1 MMKRALLASTLGVW
15 LLAAGQPVAA
25 QDTLAGLGAVRGYT
39 DVVFDTTAERYD
51 ILVDASRP
59 EDPSAHRYQ
68 TIQAAYAAAPAGTR
82 ERPTVIGLLPDVY
95 QLRGTATQSGLVITK
110 PNITLM
116 GLTRDRRNVVLADNR
131 GNKQGAA
138 NNGFSMMVDA
148 DGFSAVNLTILNY
161 CNLDYD
167 YPGDP
172 SKSLKRRSGVIT
184 QAVAIQMT
192 GDRHVYSH
200 VAILSRLDTM
210 FNRTKRS
217 YFTHAYLEG
226 TDDYLGAPG
235 GSVWEDS
242 EINFIEGGGILFAGG
257 TTFIRTRFR
266 ATKPMQFYKIPV
278 APVALIQSTLPDVP
292 VAWFGWR
299 APEHSSESSLTYRT
313 TTDSGRPAD
322 LIDSIVA
329 PPRRTLSHELTD
341 AEAKAFNP
349 WNLLRWT
356 ADGVDDG
363 WDPAG
368 AKARFEGQGA
378 HPFRL
383 KLTNG
388 AARIRTTEAPV
399 EVAATVQPAGA
410 TGKIRWTT
418 ASSLVRLSATEGD
431 RVTVTGANT
440 TDRTQVAAVKATA
453 DNGFSS
459 TAYVTVDP
467 AYRPSPALAAAP
479 VLKPAGRG
487 KLRAVYDLAA
497 SGGRTDQSLVTWFTC
512 AEAACAHPQ
521 RLAVSRGDQ
530 PLRELAIPDTLA
542 GRYVMATVE
551 PRHDLSRPGPARAT
565 TPVPAPVL
573 ASRTASVDLRSLPD
587 STTDDRWEG
596 DWRLTGAWSSQAPF
610 EGEDHWGFRVGG
622 KDSTLFYVGQPSAG
636 DMDVT
641 VEMDTDKLE
650 GQGFAIAGSPED
662 DGRPRAEILF
672 KSDPAGKNGYA
683 LRFWRSIRS
692 ATAVEFQLYRI
703 TDGHGTPMGEPKLS
717 GVVKPTTTLR
727 ITVRG
732 DQVAVKGSN
741 TADGEVLDLSGTI
754 EPNRFGGAG
763 FYWTASRMSGSVVLR
778 GLSVAYPDGAGAGSR

>member
-1 MMKRALLASTLGVW
+1 MRKSALFASVVGV
-15 LLAAGQPVAA
+15 LMIVASQPAAA
-25 QDTLAGLGAVRGYT
+25 QDTLAGLGPVRGYT
-39 DVVFDTTAERYD
+39 DVVFDTTAQRYD
-51 ILVDASRP
+51 ILVDASKP
-59 EDPSAHRYQ
+59 EDPAAHRYQ
-68 TIQAAYAAAPAGTR
+68 TVQAAYAAAPAGTR

-95 QLRGTATQSGLVITK
+95 QLRGTATESGLVITK
-110 PNITLM
+110 PNITLL

-148 DGFSAVNLTILNY
+148 DGFSAINLTILNY
-161 CNLDYD
+161 CNVDYD

-266 ATKPMQFYKIPV
+266 ATRPMQFYKIPV
-278 APVALIQSTLPDVP
+278 APVALIQSTLPNVP
-292 VAWFGWR
+292 IAWFGWR
-299 APEHSSESSLTYRT
+299 APDHSSESSLTYRT
-313 TTDSGRPAD
+313 ATEAGRPVNI
-322 LIDSIVA
+322 IDSIVG
-329 PPRRTLSHELTD
+329 PERRTLSRELT
-341 AEAKAFNP
+341 ESESLAFNP

-378 HPFRL
+378 HPFRI

-388 AARIRTTEAPV
+388 AARIRTAEAPV
-399 EVAATVQPAGA
+399 EVTASVQPKSA
-410 TGKIRWTT
+410 TSKVWWSTK
-418 ASSLVRLSATEGD
+418 SPLVRLSATEGD
-431 RVTVTGANT
+431 RIVVTAANT
-440 TDRTQVAAVKATA
+440 SDRTQVAAVEATA

-467 AYRPSPALAAAP
+467 AYRPSPELVAAP
-479 VLKPAGRG
+479 VLKSSSPG
-487 KLRAVYDLAA
+487 KLRVAYDLAA
-497 SGGRTDQSLVTWFTC
+497 AGGRTDQSLVTWFTC
-512 AEAACAHPQ
+512 ADAACAHPE

-530 PLRELAIPDTLA
+530 PLRELAISNGLA
-542 GRYVMATVE
+542 GRYVMGTVE
-551 PRHDLSRPGPARAT
+551 PKHDLSRPGPARK
-565 TPVPAPVL
+565 TPAVPAPAATSAVK
-573 ASRTASVDLRSLPD
+573 SASVDLRSLPD
-587 STTDDRWEG
+587 SKADDRWEG
-596 DWRLTGAWSSQAPF
+596 DWRLTGEWSPQAPF

-622 KDSTLFYVGQPSAG
+622 KDSTLLYVGEPAAG
-636 DMDVT
+636 DMDVA
-641 VEMDTDKLE
+641 VDLDTDKLE
-650 GQGFAIAGSPED
+650 GQGFAIAGTPED

-672 KSDPAGKNGYA
+672 KYDPATKTGYA

-692 ATAVEFQLYRI
+692 ATAVEFQLYKVV
-703 TDGHGTPMGEPKLS
+703 DGHGTPMGEPKLS
-717 GVVKPTTTLR
+717 GAIKPTTTLR
-727 ITVRG
+727 IMVRG

-741 TADGEVLDLSGTI
+741 TADGEVLDLSAKI

-763 FYWTASRMSGSVVLR
+763 FYWTASRVSGSVVLR
-778 GLSVAYPDGAGAGSR
+778 GMRVAYP